1 MTKVIKILGFAF
13 FTLWEITLFS
23 LILIAFF
30 IRTSEFQTYL
40 AKLGAD
46 YLSKE
51 LKVEIHIAKVDIV
64 FFDRVAIDGV
74 FMGDHHQDT
83 LIHIPELLVNLDMRD
98 LISGKLHLNEVTLS
112 NTYFN
117 LQQYEGET
125 HSNLQPLMDYFSSDS
140 PSSSSPFTFTID
152 KVNLVNSRFKFDRGN
167 HTEFLTIVDFKHL
180 DITKLNLIVSNV
192 KLTKTNYSG
201 EIKSLS
207 LKEQSGFLLDN
218 LVGNA
223 SFSEKGLQLNETRI
237 ITPHSTIELNEFAL
251 VTNSY
256 GDYKEF
262 LDEVEMI
269 SDLKTSQVAL
279 NDVAYFAEALH
290 GMDQIVQIAAKTKR
304 TISNLLLEDVKL
316 NTGKNSKLEGN
327 FQLPDFRNIASEELQ
342 QHITELSIDMS
353 DFKNFKLPSDNE
365 ENLLILPK
373 ELMNMGS
380 VYGSDIYV
388 SGNINQ
394 FMLSVPSLETMQGT
408 IKFHSPIQLSHLL
421 DDESLFIT
429 NDPSALKFVEFKNF
443 HIGNV
448 VELDEI
454 NTINGWID
462 FDLFLH
468 KDANFEISDFN
479 GYFTSVKALDY
490 NYQNVY
496 FSDMSLNLD
505 MNTTKTAI
513 DGLFYVRDEN
523 LDLVYEGS
531 TTFGSTI
538 DLDVFIDLQCANLAQ
553 IHPLLE
559 SRGEAYA
566 QLTLNGSGKSFKE
579 IQGILSVDSVY
590 YSEGSKSFNINHL
603 DALVKRTGSEDL
615 LKINSSFLKAELN
628 GYVDLAL
635 ITDNIIYQ
643 ASQVF
648 PAFFSDSEPV
658 FDLNSHFTYSFDFI
672 KINPILNIFVPEIQI
687 ANNSYISGSFNGKQD
702 YFDLT
707 ILSDYLVYN
716 NVRVEQLNLFQEL
729 SRGQLLALYQIDSVF
744 VNDSIVSEEIHFT
757 NIAENS
763 FMDSQLIF
771 HDKTHSRSN
780 LEWNTFIFESTGFDI
795 DFLPSYFNINEHLWE
810 LKSPAHINFSYD
822 CFLVE
827 DFKLERENQMIELN
841 GQISKVPQDRL
852 KIDVENFD
860 LSDIAVFLLPE
871 NEISGRAW
879 MSGYISEP
887 FSELKFSGRGDF
899 VDLIIDDR
907 EIGNVFLNAEYEN
920 HLNRIALNGDLFYQ
934 NQKTFEFEGNYLLDK
949 DISEKLDFLMHFY
962 KTDISIVN
970 SFLDEDV
977 VSGIRGNLEGDF
989 ELKGSIDEPRLEG
1002 AIELND
1008 GRVNLALLG
1017 ADFYYSGKVKADQYG
1032 IYIDAMPVKDEE
1044 GNTGFIV
1051 GQLLH
1056 DNFSNFLYELNFDFE
1071 NHPKYRNPNNPSKPL
1086 KIDRFLVMKTQ
1097 YEEGAVYYGNAY
1109 MTGSASVS
1117 GSAEDMT
1124 IVVNA
1129 KTKRGTWINF
1139 PMYGPTTIEE
1149 DGFITFTSLEDD
1161 LEAKIEEGINFSGVN
1176 LSLNFQVTP
1185 DARVKL
1191 IFDEELGD
1199 EITAYGQGDFLI
1211 DLDNYGDIALKG
1223 TYRLSDGVYNFAMGA
1238 YKQNFFIVPG
1248 GTVQWT
1254 GSPYSANLDI
1264 ETFYKTN
1271 ANLSA
1276 VMTDVVEGKSSDSEE
1291 IYSYLKL
1298 RGDMNKPEISF
1309 DLAAPR
1315 ANEAGKAVIQRI
1327 RSDKDELNRQFF
1339 SILIMKRFLPLSGQE
1354 NRAQQSS
1361 GSSAA
1366 LDLVSTQI
1374 NSLLSKVSDDYKMN
1388 VALENDQLTGE
1399 SSVEFGVTKGFLDD
1413 RLVVSGSFGVG
1424 QYNQSNSN
1432 QNNLIGDLSIE
1443 YLINEKGTF
1452 RANVFNES
1460 NANSVMQNTQRG
1472 HFTQGVGVNYREDFY
1487 NFRDFK
1493 LLQFIL
1499 DIFRKNKKLE
1509 YRDDSRFRSIPPE
1522 VRAKYEKKK
1531 KEN

>member
-1 MTKVIKILGFAF
+1 MTKVIKILGFTF

-46 YLSKE
+46 FLSKE
-51 LKVEIHIAKVDIV
+51 LNVEVQISKVDIV

-83 LIHIPELLVNLDMRD
+83 LIHIPELLANLDMRD

-125 HSNLQPLMDYFSSDS
+125 HSNLQPLIDYFSSDS
-140 PSSSSPFTFTID
+140 PTPSSPFELTID
-152 KVNLVNSRFKFDRGN
+152 AVNLVDNRFKFDKGE
-167 HTEFLTIVDFKHL
+167 HKEILPSVDFEHL
-180 DITKLNLIVSNV
+180 NISNLNLIVSNIL
-192 KLTKTNYSG
+192 LTNTDYTA
-201 EIKSLS
+201 EINKLS
-207 LKEQSGFLLDN
+207 LKEQSGFLLDK
-218 LVGNA
+218 LAAKA
-223 SFSEKGLQLNETRI
+223 SFSNKGLRLVDAEI
-237 ITPHSTIELNEFAL
+237 MTPYSTIELNMFNL
-251 VTNSY
+251 VTASY
-256 GDYKEF
+256 ADYKNF
-262 LDEVEMI
+262 VDEVELI

-279 NDVAYFAEALH
+279 SDVAYFADALH
-290 GMDQIVQIAAKTKR
+290 GMDQIVQITAKTKNAV
-304 TISNLLLEDVKL
+304 SNLSIRDVTL
-316 NTGKNSKLEGN
+316 STGKNTKLVGD
-327 FQLPDFRNIASEELQ
+327 FQLPDFRNLATEELS
-342 QHITELSIDMS
+342 QHIKELSIDMS
-353 DFKNFKLPSDNE
+353 DFKHFKLPSEQE
-365 ENLLILPK
+365 EKLLSLPK
-373 ELMNMGS
+373 EIMNMGR
-380 VYGSDIYV
+380 VYSSDIHLT
-388 SGNINQ
+388 GNINE
-394 FMLSVPSLETMQGT
+394 LEVAVPFLETSQGNVE
-408 IKFHSPIQLSHLL
+408 FHGPIQLAHLL
-421 DDESLFIT
+421 NDEPMRIS
-429 NDPSALKFVEFKNF
+429 NSSSAKKFMEFKSF
-443 HIGNV
+443 HIGNIL
-448 VELDEI
+448 EFDEI
-454 NTINGWID
+454 HTISGWVD
-462 FDLFLH
+462 FNMSLNQNN
-468 KDANFEISDFN
+468 NFAISDVN
-479 GYFTSVKALDY
+479 GYFTSIEALDY
-490 NYQNVY
+490 DYNNVY
-496 FSDMSLNLD
+496 FSDMSLDLD
-505 MNTTKTAI
+505 LNSSKTEI
-513 DGLFYVRDEN
+513 NGLFYVRDEN
-523 LDLVYEGS
+523 LDLVYDGS

-538 DLDVFIDLQCANLAQ
+538 DLDVFIDLQCANLSQ
-553 IHPLLE
+553 IHPVLE

-566 QLTLNGSGKSFKE
+566 QLSLNGSGKSFKE

-590 YSEGSKSFNINHL
+590 YSEGGKSFNINHL
-603 DALVKRTGSEDL
+603 DAMVKRTGSEDL
-615 LKINSSFLKAELN
+615 LKVNSSFLKADLN

-648 PAFFSDSEPV
+648 PAFFADSEPV
-658 FDLNSHFTYSFDFI
+658 FDLNSHFTYSVDFI
-672 KINPILNIFVPEIQI
+672 KVNPILNIFAPEIQI
-687 ANNSYISGSFNGKQD
+687 ADNSYISGSFNGKQD

-707 ILSDYLVYN
+707 IFSDYFEYKNVLV
-716 NVRVEQLNLFQEL
+716 EKLNLFQEL
-729 SRGQLLALYQIDSVF
+729 SRGQLLALYQIDSIF
-744 VNDSIVSEEIHFT
+744 VNDSLVSEEIHFT

-860 LSDIAVFLLPE
+860 LSDIAVFLLPD
-871 NEISGRAW
+871 NQISGRAW

-899 VDLIIDDR
+899 VELNVDGR

-920 HLNRIALNGDLFYQ
+920 ELNRIALNGDLFYQ
-934 NQKTFEFEGNYLLDK
+934 NQRTFEFEGNYLLDK
-949 DISEKLDFLMHFY
+949 EISERLDFLMHFY

-989 ELKGSIDEPRLEG
+989 QLKGSLDEPRIEG

-1017 ADFYYSGKVKADQYG
+1017 ADFYYSGKVKADRYG
-1032 IYIDAMPVKDEE
+1032 IYIDAMPVQDEE

-1071 NHPKYRNPNNPSKPL
+1071 NHPKFRNPNNPSEPL

-1109 MTGSASVS
+1109 MTGSASIS
-1117 GSAEDMT
+1117 GSVEDMS

-1149 DGFITFTSLEDD
+1149 DGFISFKSVEDD
-1161 LEAKIEEGINFSGVN
+1161 LEEKIEEGINFSGVN

-1254 GSPYSANLDI
+1254 GSPYSANLNI

-1276 VMTDVVEGKSSDSEE
+1276 VMTDVVEGKSSDNEE

-1354 NRAQQSS
+1354 NRVQQSS
-1361 GSSAA
+1361 GGNAA

-1424 QYNQSNSN
+1424 QYNQSNAN

-1460 NANSVMQNTQRG
+1460 NANSVVQNTQRG

-1499 DIFRKNKKLE
+1499 DIFRKDKKLE
-1509 YRDDSRFRSIPPE
+1509 YRDESRYRTIPPD
-1522 VRAKYEKKK
+1522 VRAKYEKEQKD
-1531 KEN
+1531 N